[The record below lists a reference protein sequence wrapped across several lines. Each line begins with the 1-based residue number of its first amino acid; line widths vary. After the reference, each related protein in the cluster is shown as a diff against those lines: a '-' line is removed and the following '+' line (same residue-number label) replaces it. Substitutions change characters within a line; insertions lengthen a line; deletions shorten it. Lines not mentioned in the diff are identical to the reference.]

1 MSVLLN
7 KNSKI
12 VVQGATG
19 GMGSTHTKLML
30 DYGTKVV
37 AGVTPGKGGTDV
49 HGVPVYNTV
58 SEAVDKTGADVSVL
72 FVPPLLAKDAAY
84 EAIESGIKLLIVIT
98 EGIPPL
104 DEVKIQDRAR
114 ERGVTVVGPNC
125 PGVITPGECLVG
137 IHPGS
142 IYKPGRVGMVSRSG
156 TLTYEVALSLT
167 NAGLG
172 QSTCVGIGGDPVPGL
187 GFVDVLKLFEAD
199 KDTDVICLMGEI
211 GGTAEESAAELIAS
225 GAIKKP
231 VVAYIA
237 GRTAPEGKRMGHAG
251 AIISGD
257 KGTVESKEKA
267 FAKAKVPVAKLPS
280 EMVEL
285 VKKALGA
292 KVAA

>member
-1 MSVLLN
+1 MSILLN
-7 KNSKI
+7 KDSKI
-12 VVQGATG
+12 IVQGATG

-30 DYGTKVV
+30 NYGTKIV
-37 AGVTPGKGGTDV
+37 AGVTPGKAGTDI

-58 SEAVDKTGADVSVL
+58 AEAIDKTGADVSVI
-72 FVPPLLAKDAAY
+72 FVPPLLAKDAAF
-84 EAIESGIKLLIVIT
+84 EAIDCKIRLLIIIT

-104 DEVKIQDRAR
+104 DEVKIQERAKNA
-114 ERGVTVVGPNC
+114 GVLVIGPNC
-125 PGVITPGECLVG
+125 PGVVTPGESLVG

-156 TLTYEVALSLT
+156 TLTYEVALSLS

-187 GFVDVLKLFEAD
+187 GFVEVLKMFQED
-199 KDTDVICLMGEI
+199 PDTDIICLMGEI
-211 GGTAEESAAELIAS
+211 GGTAEENAAELIES
-225 GAIKKP
+225 GAITKP

-257 KGTVESKEKA
+257 KGTAESKEKA
-267 FAKAKVPVAKLPS
+267 FAKAGVPVAKLPS

-285 VKKALGA
+285 VKAKM
-292 KVAA
+292 KVAV

>member
-7 KNSKI
+7 KDSKI
-12 VVQGATG
+12 IVQGATG
-19 GMGSTHTKLML
+19 GMGSTHTQLML
-30 DYGTKVV
+30 NYGTKVV
-37 AGVTPGKGGTDV
+37 AGVTPGKGGAEV

-58 SEAVDKTGADVSVL
+58 VEAIDKTGADVSVL
-72 FVPPLLAKDAAY
+72 FVPPLLCKDAAL
-84 EAIESGIKLLIVIT
+84 EAICSGGIRLLIIIT

-104 DEVKIQDRAR
+104 DEVKIQEAAKQA
-114 ERGVTVVGPNC
+114 GVLVVGPNC

-142 IYKPGRVGMVSRSG
+142 VYKPGRIGMVSRSG

-167 NAGLG
+167 NADLG

-187 GFVDVLKLFEAD
+187 GFVETLKLFEND
-199 KDTDVICLMGEI
+199 PETDLICLMGEI
-211 GGTAEESAAELIAS
+211 GGTAEESAAELIES
-225 GAIKKP
+225 GEITKP
-231 VVAYIA
+231 VIAYIA

-267 FAKAKVPVAKLPS
+267 FTKAGVKVAKLPS

-285 VKKALGA
+285 VKQELS